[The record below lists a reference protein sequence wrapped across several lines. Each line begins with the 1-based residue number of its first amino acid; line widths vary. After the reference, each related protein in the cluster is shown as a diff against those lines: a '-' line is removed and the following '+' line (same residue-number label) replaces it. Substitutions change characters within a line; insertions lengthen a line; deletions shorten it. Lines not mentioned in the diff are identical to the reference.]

1 MMVILASIRCAQTSI
16 LLTEFLGHTPSHG
29 HVDFREIFLE
39 ADRMA
44 VVFGKLRGL

>member
-1 MMVILASIRCAQTSI
+1 MAL

-29 HVDFREIFLE
+29 YVDFREIFLE

-44 VVFGKLRGL
+44 VIFGKLRCL